1 MSVEVR
7 PYKGKEGVYEY
18 DIKVRLPDGTEIRER
33 KKSPVTGKE
42 ASRRWAAQ
50 REHELYRLAI
60 SGELKKQKEIPTMQ
74 EFWPR
79 VQTGFFAAK
88 KLAKSSMRVKDAMFR
103 NWLLPRWGDTRLD
116 KITAEQ
122 IDLLTGDM
130 LEELRPGSVRDV
142 LIVLRSIFA
151 AAKKWGL
158 LKNPPQVD
166 LPPKD
171 EPVRNVFPPPL
182 FEQLVEAAEQE
193 GPEAHALVLLTGE
206 AAMRIGEVIGLW
218 WEAVDAKT
226 GMISV
231 KRNLYEG
238 ALGPT
243 KGKRT
248 RSFRLTPRVLAALK
262 AIKPQRLDYV
272 LTRQGENGPERWSS
286 THALTVLHRVFDR
299 VGLPHMGPHALRHC
313 ATRRLAL
320 GRTPIHVIMKITG
333 HKSLKVLQDY
343 LEDMDADTDLAVQ
356 ALESLATMAPGEMS
370 EKGKWGAGA
379 PVIRM
384 QRKRAQAGL

>member
-1 MSVEVR
+1 VQ
-7 PYKGKEGVYEY
+7 
-18 DIKVRLPDGTEIRER
+18 D
-33 KKSPVTGKE
+33 
-42 ASRRWAAQ
+42 
-50 REHELYRLAI
+50 
-60 SGELKKQKEIPTMQ
+60 
-74 EFWPR
+74 FWPR

-103 NWLLPRWGDTRLD
+103 NWILPLWGQTRLD

-122 IDLLTGDM
+122 IDLFTGEM
-130 LEELRPGSVRDV
+130 LEELRPGSARDV
-142 LIVLRSIFA
+142 LIVLRGIFA
-151 AAKKWGL
+151 AAKKWGI

-182 FEQLVEAAEQE
+182 FEELVRAAEAE
-193 GPEAHALVLLTGE
+193 GPEALALVLLTGE
-206 AAMRIGEVIGLW
+206 AAMRIGEVLALW
-218 WEAVDAKT
+218 WEAVDNKT
-226 GMISV
+226 GMISI
-231 KRNLYEG
+231 KRNLYEN
-238 ALGPT
+238 ALGAT

-248 RSFRLTPRVLAALK
+248 RSFRLTSRVLAAVK
-262 AIKPQRLDYV
+262 AIRPQRLDYV
-272 LTRQGENGPERWSS
+272 LTRQGENGPEPWSS

-299 VGLPHMGPHALRHC
+299 AGFARMGPHALRHC

-343 LEDMDADTDLAVQ
+343 LEDMDADTDLAV
-356 ALESLATMAPGEMS
+356 ESLATMAPGEMW

-379 PVIRM
+379 PVIRL